1 MFWPPWGLVMS
12 CRGESRLFT
21 GGICLLSVTKTLSPA
36 LEVVVSIW
44 QEDPDDSVLFC
55 INIEPVLVHLEE
67 VPRDLFMVRI
77 REASRGVH
85 GRC

>member
-1 MFWPPWGLVMS
+1 ML
-12 CRGESRLFT
+12 
-21 GGICLLSVTKTLSPA
+21 KTLSPA
-36 LEVVVSIW
+36 LEVVFS
-44 QEDPDDSVLFC
+44 DSVLFC

-85 GRC
+85 GRCYPPGEKEDDILL